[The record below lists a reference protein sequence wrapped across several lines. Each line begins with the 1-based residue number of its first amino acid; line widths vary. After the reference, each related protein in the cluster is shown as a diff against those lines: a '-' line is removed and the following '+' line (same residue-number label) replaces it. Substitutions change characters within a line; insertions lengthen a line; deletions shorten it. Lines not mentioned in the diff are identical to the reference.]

1 MIQEFHLREDLYTQ
15 IPKNGI
21 GCELGVCRGYNAVQ
35 LFHLAK
41 PKKLY
46 LVDVW
51 VNGNAAVADHVR
63 FRAKD
68 YQEQVSN
75 IFEEQVE
82 SGVVELHKKG
92 SLKFLL
98 DFDDDYFDW
107 IYLDTGHVFDQTN
120 AEINLCIQKVK
131 TGGLILGDD
140 FTGGYKWKT
149 GVIRPVINAAQEN
162 KIKITGVT
170 CEVFTNFM
178 AEVL

>member
-41 PKKLY
+41 PKKLH
-46 LVDVW
+46 LVDLW
-51 VNGNAAVADHVR
+51 VNRNAVDDYIR
-63 FRAKD
+63 FSAKD
-68 YQEQVSN
+68 YQERVSN

-92 SLKFLL
+92 SLQFLL

-107 IYLDTGHVFDQTN
+107 VYLDTTHMFDQTN

-140 FTGGYKWKT
+140 FTTGYKWKT
-149 GVIRPVINAAQEN
+149 GAIRPVINAAQEN

>member
-46 LVDVW
+46 LVDLW
-51 VNGNAAVADHVR
+51 VDNNAVNDHIR
-63 FRAKD
+63 FSAKD
-68 YQEQVSN
+68 YRKQVSN
-75 IFEEQVE
+75 IFKEELE
-82 SGVVELHKKG
+82 AGVVELHRKG
-92 SLKFLL
+92 SLQFLL
-98 DFDDDYFDW
+98 DFDDNYFDW
-107 IYLDTGHVFDQTN
+107 IYLDTGHTFDQTN
-120 AEINLCIQKVK
+120 AEIKLCIQKVK
-131 TGGLILGDD
+131 TGGFILGDD

-170 CEVFTNFM
+170 CETFTNFM